1 MILEISITIAY
12 LVYIFITNLQMKL
25 PMVMIMEKIIDI
37 PMIIQTLVLN
47 IVFFGIKEV
56 REIYINERITG
67 RILFLI
73 VAALVS
79 ILNAMIY
86 VGENADMSTYIM
98 FYSLPINNLWVS
110 TFGIIYF
117 DSSRPINLLDDI
129 GAFPF

>member
-37 PMIIQTLVLN
+37 PMLIQTLVLN

-56 REIYINERITG
+56 REIYNNERITG

-73 VAALVS
+73 VIVS
-79 ILNAMIY
+79 HPHL
-86 VGENADMSTYIM
+86 
-98 FYSLPINNLWVS
+98 
-110 TFGIIYF
+110 
-117 DSSRPINLLDDI
+117 
-129 GAFPF
+129 